1 MITSLKILKII
12 LLSVMASGVMAQQKS
27 STGLDNL
34 LAELLAD
41 NPQLQAARQKT
52 AAAKTVIRQVAAWEA
67 PQIGV
72 EFYQTPIQSF
82 PNPLKDG
89 METDYFVQQMIPFPG
104 KLSAMEQAARQNA
117 GMVDQDYQAL
127 ERQMI
132 QQLKSA
138 FYELYFVQQKMS
150 INAES
155 QELMKR
161 FIEIALKQYEGGMGT
176 QADILR
182 AQTEFSVLLNDEIKL
197 HQEHGIITVMINTLI
212 NHAVDESQG
221 TIAEI
226 KPDSLRWT
234 LAQLQNLAMQNRP
247 ELQGM
252 NYNIAMNKAELTFSK
267 REYFPDLMAKVMY
280 KNMTDTKNDFWSV
293 MLGMNIPLTFWSG
306 SRYTA
311 RVEENRLKVTQA
323 ENEFIN
329 MKNMVLNEIQNALIR
344 MQASYSSM
352 KLYKSSN
359 IPQAEQMLQSTL
371 TVYQTGKT
379 EFLMVI
385 DAYRMLL
392 MAKLDYQMSLMNYM
406 VSQAQLEQSVG
417 MNINDIASQIH

>member
-1 MITSLKILKII
+1 
-12 LLSVMASGVMAQQKS
+12 MASGVMAQQKS

-344 MQASYSSM
+344 MQASYNSM

>member
-1 MITSLKILKII
+1 
-12 LLSVMASGVMAQQKS
+12 MASGVMAQQKS

>member
-1 MITSLKILKII
+1 
-12 LLSVMASGVMAQQKS
+12 MASGVMAQQKS
-27 STGLDNL
+27 STGLDDL